1 MANNDMIALNELAA
15 SGNTLRPSIQVEHAL
30 DEIKDTYQTSPIAK
44 MPLPPEVAKGMTVL
58 PVKS

>member
-1 MANNDMIALNELAA
+1 MANNDMIVLNELAA

-44 MPLPPEVAKGMTVL
+44 IPLRRLLHSEGLLLVW
-58 PVKS
+58 

>member
-44 MPLPPEVAKGMTVL
+44 IPFTEIAALGGSFAVW
-58 PVKS
+58 